1 MASELKYA
9 PIYFDTKAKLAKLSD
24 EERGKLLLAI
34 LDYAE
39 ASAKGE
45 DFELTEDYGL
55 SLASELSFD
64 FMTDGIDRCYEV
76 SKQRS
81 ENGAKGGSK
90 TKQTEANESKA
101 KQTKANASKTKQ
113 NGEDKDKDKDKD
125 YDYDKDYDKDNDESI
140 TANAVSA
147 EPLEGS
153 TPVISIP
160 LNDGTE
166 YPVSE
171 SEVQTWESL
180 YPAVDVMQELRNM
193 VGWSLSHPQQRKTK
207 RGILRFINTWL
218 SKEQDRGTGKPTPR
232 AAPKQRSFTEAAEEL
247 ARDLEKGEWPF

>member
-1 MASELKYA
+1 MAGELKYA
-9 PIYFDTKAKLAKLSD
+9 PIYFDTKAKLVKLSD

-39 ASAKGE
+39 ASSKGE
-45 DFELTEDYGL
+45 AFELTEDYGL

-81 ENGAKGGSK
+81 ESGAKGGSK

-101 KQTKANASKTKQ
+101 KQTEANESKTKQ

-125 YDYDKDYDKDNDESI
+125 KEKDKDYDKDKDKDYDESI
-140 TANAVSA
+140 TANAVCA
-147 EPLEGS
+147 EPPKGS
-153 TPVISIP
+153 ALVISIP

-166 YPVSE
+166 YAVFE
-171 SEVQTWESL
+171 DEVQTWKSL
-180 YPAVDVMQELRNM
+180 YPAVDIMQELRKM
-193 VGWSLSHPQQRKTK
+193 VGWSMSHPQQRKTK
-207 RGILRFINTWL
+207 RGIQRFINSWL
-218 SKEQDRGTGKPTPR
+218 AKEQDRGNRASPGK
-232 AAPKQRSFTEAAEEL
+232 RSWIEVGDDMERRL
-247 ARDLEKGEWPF
+247 ANDDI